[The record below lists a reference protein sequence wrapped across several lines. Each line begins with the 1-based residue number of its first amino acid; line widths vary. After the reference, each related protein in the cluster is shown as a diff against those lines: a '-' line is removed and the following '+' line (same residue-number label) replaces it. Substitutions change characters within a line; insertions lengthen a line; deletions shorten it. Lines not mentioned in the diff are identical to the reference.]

1 MRLSVQYVNDV
12 QGNVQAVQ
20 VPVGEWKRL
29 LKSMRGL
36 EQRLKLKS
44 DLTEALAEVERKRGG
59 KQKMET
65 LDEFL
70 RGIKF

>member
-1 MRLSVQYVNDV
+1 MRLSVQYVNDSA
-12 QGNVQAVQ
+12 GNVQAAQ

-44 DLTEALAEVERKRGG
+44 DLTEAIAEVERKRAG
-59 KQKMET
+59 KQKMGT

-70 RGIKF
+70 RGL

>member
-1 MRLSVQYVNDV
+1 MRLSVQYLNDAE
-12 QGNVQAVQ
+12 GNVQAVQ

-36 EQRLKLKS
+36 QQRLKIKS
-44 DLTEALAEVERKRGG
+44 DLTEALAEVEQKRAG
-59 KQKMET
+59 KQKSET

-70 RGIKF
+70 RGL

>member
-36 EQRLKLKS
+36 EQRLKMKS
-44 DLTEALAEVERKRGG
+44 DLTDALAEVERKRAG
-59 KQKMET
+59 KQKMES

-70 RGIKF
+70 RAL

>member
-44 DLTEALAEVERKRGG
+44 DLTEALAEVERKRAG
-59 KQKMET
+59 KQKMES

-70 RGIKF
+70 RAL

>member
-1 MRLSVQYVNDV
+1 M

-36 EQRLKLKS
+36 EQRLKMKS
-44 DLTEALAEVERKRGG
+44 DLTEALAEVERKRAG
-59 KQKMET
+59 KQKMES

-70 RGIKF
+70 RAL